1 MARTSAP
8 NPLQQVVAK
17 STGFAGGVNL
27 RDALNLLGADE
38 LRKGENIVLD
48 EKGGAQKRNG
58 CTSNGTF
65 GAGTDRIISEYT
77 FYRGESAP
85 QLLIHTS
92 GGKVYYTNDP
102 TANPVV
108 WVQIATG
115 LSATAPMSWETFNGK
130 AYFSNGVDSYAAWD
144 GTTYTT
150 FASAP
155 KGKFLRLWKDTMW
168 VSGITGT
175 PDRVYSSNPGDAET
189 FGVAA
194 WVDIAKGDG
203 DRVMALGTDGLF
215 LGVFKRNRYMI
226 IYDPGLFS
234 NRVVDFEKGCESHF
248 SVMQFESELY
258 FLSRRGIC
266 RFDANGPASFV
277 SWKLDPLFDPNVL
290 NFAALDKAWAYTI
303 GNRIGWALPEA
314 GQSLPTMQIEY
325 YPRLVKYESIGGYN
339 SRAVAPWVFHRMPAT
354 TFARFRSGAVEYL
367 FGGKS
372 TENKFLQLFSGVGT
386 DDGAAFAAIM
396 ETGAY
401 DFGAANR
408 TKYLRNVRVLGRGHP
423 IMELKK
429 NFQSAVYK
437 IYPLDLS
444 SSSDL
449 WSLGDLWGTGTWGP
463 DSVYKEDLVHADA
476 YARYFQIVITDAQTG
491 VGTKL
496 IEVGSREYSIT
507 SGEWAVY
514 GILME
519 ADLLGVR
526 D

>member
-1 MARTSAP
+1 MARASSP
-8 NPLQQVVAK
+8 NPLEQVLAK
-17 STGFAGGVNL
+17 SIGFAGGVNL
-27 RDALNLLGADE
+27 RDAVNLLAPDE
-38 LRKGENIVLD
+38 LRRAENIILD
-48 EKGGAQKRNG
+48 EKGGAQKRSG
-58 CTSNGTF
+58 CISNGTF
-65 GAGTDRIISEYT
+65 GAAGDRIISQYT
-77 FYRGESAP
+77 FYRGENAP

-102 TANPVV
+102 TAVTV
-108 WVQIATG
+108 TWTQIATG
-115 LSATAPMSWETFNGK
+115 LSTTVPMSWETFNGK

-144 GTTYTT
+144 GATYTA

-203 DRVMALGTDGLF
+203 DRVVGLGTDGLF
-215 LGVFKRNRYMI
+215 LAVFKRNRYMI

-248 SVMQFESELY
+248 SILQFESELY
-258 FLSRRGIC
+258 FLSKRGVC
-266 RFDANGPASFV
+266 RFDSNGPATFV
-277 SWKLDPLFDPNVL
+277 SWKLDPLFDPAVL
-290 NFAALDKAWAYTI
+290 NFAALDRAWAYTY

-314 GQSLPTMQIEY
+314 GQATPTLQIEY

-354 TFARFRSGAVEYL
+354 TFTRFRSGAVEYL
-367 FGGKS
+367 FGGKG
-372 TENKFLQLFSGVGT
+372 TENKFLQMFAAIGT
-386 DDGAAFAAIM
+386 DDGAFFAAIM
-396 ETGAY
+396 ETKAN
-401 DFGAANR
+401 DFGAPHR
-408 TKYLRNVRVLGRGHP
+408 TKYVRNIRVLGRGHP
-423 IMELKK
+423 ILQTRK
-429 NFQSAVYK
+429 NFRSAIDK
-437 IYPLDLS
+437 TFPLDLS
-444 SSSDL
+444 SASDL
-449 WSLGDLWGTGTWGP
+449 WTAADHWGTGTWGL
-463 DSVYKEDLVHADA
+463 DSIYREQLIHSDA
-476 YARYFQIVITDAQTG
+476 YGRYIQLIFTDTQTG
-491 VGTKL
+491 TGRKL
-496 IEVGSREYSIT
+496 VEAGSAEYILV
-507 SGEWAVY
+507 SGEWAIY